1 MHSKRLIV
9 LGLIATV
16 LAALGLW
23 FFAQGGEPLAAPPER
38 AGQPVTPARA
48 AEPVES
54 NTSHSATHVSTTAD
68 GAERVAMA
76 TGNGVDERLP
86 GLTGRVVES
95 DGRPIAGARVSV
107 AAGLAFA
114 NANGRFDM
122 QSFDSGTLE
131 ASILEDR
138 GNGFDPAAMLR
149 SVREQLAD
157 RVESVTDTEGRFRVV
172 AKGTSRGVGLRVLA
186 RGHEILDRRFDR
198 PREQDVDVGTLTL
211 RGAGIVSGRV
221 LTPDGAPIAGA
232 RVGRVLEAEQR
243 LMGGVEIDIP
253 EIGEIE
259 TLRGGEA
266 VVTDEH
272 GQFELA
278 HVAPGELTLRA
289 RHPEHPTA
297 KSQPIAIESGRE
309 VRSVLLTMQAGGVI
323 AGVVEGL
330 PAETKGLQV
339 MAARKPKAEVDP
351 SGVGAIAGLIDDV
364 MSEVGIG
371 LPERMAAIGQG
382 GRFELRGLARETY
395 LVWVA
400 RTGGG
405 FAGSTICSA
414 RVEALPGGTVQLQF
428 DPGVTVS
435 FCVADAKSGTRIERM
450 TVRDRLRGGG
460 MSDLMSGMAAMG
472 PMQPRRPAN
481 YPNGAVTVANLRPK
495 ANQKLTL
502 TIEALGYAVFE
513 RRDVELPKV
522 GNLDLGVLELEPV
535 PVLHVTV
542 VAPDGLPVQ
551 GASVRL
557 GGSGGGN
564 GPDMR
569 GIPREFR
576 RLMPGN
582 GGGLQNGRTDRDGR
596 VALNLPQQAG
606 TIEVDAKGFAPFA
619 NTLDLSASP
628 DAYTARLH
636 VGGSVAVTVC
646 DLADKPIAGAFV
658 DHRSLDGEVDGKK
671 TDESGVAR
679 FQNLTPGAHQFCLG
693 KDGGDLGRMM
703 RWGGR
708 RGAEAAG
715 TAAPAQDAQPW
726 QPVEVA
732 DEATATLRLTMQ
744 PTATL
749 RGIVRENGLPLQGA
763 RVAFREGPPTSN
775 GEPANAFG
783 DMVEQFAGGA
793 AGGVANRSPR
803 TDEQGIYQMRELPEG
818 DHHLR
823 ITHKSRTMP
832 ATVSIAL
839 RNGENVFDI
848 DLDMTMLRGVVK
860 DSDGKPV
867 DGARIRVRRPRT
879 GGDPANEIG
888 DAMESMAA
896 GMNLGS
902 GTAIKTDAAGT
913 FELRGIDPDVELELH
928 ASAKGFAPAVAKV
941 TAARGATTVV
951 SDLLL
956 GASGKMRVSVAG
968 NQQFGAVRA
977 RWVGNGDDVA
987 PVLGMLRRGKV
998 TLDGL
1003 RPGTWEVT
1011 LESMSSFG
1019 GLLGNPAGNQQAQ
1032 PQQKRTVEVLAGQ
1045 TVDIDL

>member
-1 MHSKRLIV
+1 
-9 LGLIATV
+9 
-16 LAALGLW
+16 
-23 FFAQGGEPLAAPPER
+23 
-38 AGQPVTPARA
+38 
-48 AEPVES
+48 
-54 NTSHSATHVSTTAD
+54 
-68 GAERVAMA
+68 
-76 TGNGVDERLP
+76 
-86 GLTGRVVES
+86 
-95 DGRPIAGARVSV
+95 
-107 AAGLAFA
+107 
-114 NANGRFDM
+114 
-122 QSFDSGTLE
+122 
-131 ASILEDR
+131 
-138 GNGFDPAAMLR
+138 
-149 SVREQLAD
+149 
-157 RVESVTDTEGRFRVV
+157 
-172 AKGTSRGVGLRVLA
+172 
-186 RGHEILDRRFDR
+186 
-198 PREQDVDVGTLTL
+198 
-211 RGAGIVSGRV
+211 V

-232 RVGRVLEAEQR
+232 RVGRVLEVEQR
-243 LMGGVEIDIP
+243 WMGGIEIDIP

-266 VVTDEH
+266 VVTDEQ

-278 HVAPGELTLRA
+278 HVTPGELTLRA

-297 KSQPIAIESGRE
+297 KSQPITLEAGRE
-309 VRSVLLTMQAGGVI
+309 VRSVLLTMQTGGVI
-323 AGVVEGL
+323 AGVVDGL
-330 PAETKGLQV
+330 PADTKGLQV
-339 MAARKPKAEVDP
+339 MAAKKPKAEVDP
-351 SGVGAIAGLIDDV
+351 SGMSAIAGLLDDV

-371 LPERMAAIGQG
+371 LPERTAAIGTD
-382 GRFELRGLARETY
+382 GRFELRGLARDNY

-400 RTGGG
+400 RTGST
-405 FAGSTICSA
+405 FAGSTVCSA
-414 RVEALPGGTVQLQF
+414 RVEASPGGTVQLQF
-428 DPGVTVS
+428 DPGVTVT
-435 FCVADAKSGTRIERM
+435 FTVADAKSGAKIERM

-460 MSDLMSGMAAMG
+460 MGDLMSAMPGMG
-472 PMQPRRPAN
+472 GLQTRRPAS
-481 YPNGAVTVANLRPK
+481 YPNGDVTVANLRPK

-502 TIEALGYAVFE
+502 TIEALGYAVLE
-513 RRDVELPKV
+513 RRDLELPKV

-551 GASVRL
+551 GANVRL
-557 GGSGGGN
+557 AASGN

-576 RLMPGN
+576 RFVPGN
-582 GGGLQNGRTDRDGR
+582 GSGLQSGRTDRDGCST
-596 VALNLPQQAG
+596 LNRPPQAA

-619 NTLDLSASP
+619 GTLDSSASS
-628 DAYTARLH
+628 DAYKAQLH
-636 VGGSVAVTVC
+636 IGGGVAVTVS
-646 DLADKPIAGAFV
+646 DLADKPVAGAIV
-658 DHRSLDGEVDGKK
+658 DHRSPDGEVDSKK
-671 TDESGVAR
+671 TDELGVAR
-679 FQNLTPGAHQFCLG
+679 FQNLTPGAHHFCLG
-693 KDGGDLGRMM
+693 KDGGDLSRMM

-726 QPVEVA
+726 QPVAVA
-732 DEATATLRLTMQ
+732 DEATATLRLTKQ

-763 RVAFREGPPTSN
+763 RVAFRQGPAAGNS
-775 GEPANAFG
+775 EPGNPFG
-783 DMVEQFAGGA
+783 DAVEQFAGGA

-803 TDEQGIYQMRELPEG
+803 TDEQGLYQIRELPEG
-818 DHHLR
+818 EHHLR

-832 ATVSIAL
+832 ATVSVAL

-860 DSDGKPV
+860 DSEGKPV

-879 GGDPANEIG
+879 GNDPANEIG

-896 GMNLGS
+896 GMSLGS
-902 GTAIKTDAAGT
+902 GAAIKTDATGT

-941 TAARGATTVV
+941 TAARGSTTVV

-956 GASGKMRVSVAG
+956 GASGRLRVSVAG
-968 NQQFGAVRA
+968 SQQFGTVRA
-977 RWVGNGDDVA
+977 RWVGNGDDIA

-1011 LESMSSFG
+1011 LESASSLG
-1019 GLLGNPAGNQQAQ
+1019 GLLGNAAGGQQAQ
-1032 PQQKRTVEVLAGQ
+1032 PQQKRTVEVVAGQ